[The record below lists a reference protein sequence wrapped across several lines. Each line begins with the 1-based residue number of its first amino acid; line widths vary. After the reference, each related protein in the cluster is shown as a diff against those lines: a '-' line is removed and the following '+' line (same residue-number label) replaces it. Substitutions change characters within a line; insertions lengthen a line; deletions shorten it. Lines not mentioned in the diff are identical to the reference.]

1 MSPSICLSPLDRS
14 ETLRYL
20 GMTEAAADDA
30 FLSRLDA
37 CEAKLL
43 RHATPRYTYC
53 ILPLTR
59 TESVLYADTLLLEGN
74 DIRQHLEG
82 CDRAVLMAATLGT
95 AVDVLIDRTQKR
107 DMTNAL
113 LLDALANTAIEQVCD
128 KAEQQ
133 IQATMPN
140 RYFTWRFSPGYGD
153 WPIQQQ
159 TEILQL
165 AGGSQIGISLTESLM
180 LMPRKSITAVIGL
193 YYPDAV
199 PNCNGSARNSV
210 IEAAASAK
218 KHDCRHCS
226 KLDCPARASE

>member
-20 GMTEAAADDA
+20 GMTEAAADNA

-95 AVDVLIDRTQKR
+95 SVDVLIDRTQKR

-113 LLDALANTAIEQVCD
+113 LMDALANTAIEQVCD

-133 IQATMPN
+133 IQET
-140 RYFTWRFSPGYGD
+140 
-153 WPIQQQ
+153 
-159 TEILQL
+159 TE
-165 AGGSQIGISLTESLM
+165 TYLM
-180 LMPRKSITAVIGL
+180 NPRKSV
-193 YYPDAV
+193 
-199 PNCNGSARNSV
+199 SAIFGCAQHPLPKRRQGCS
-210 IEAAASAK
+210 ICKMRETCAFRK
-218 KHDCRHCS
+218 KGAHCGGTT
-226 KLDCPARASE
+226 

>member
-20 GMTEAAADDA
+20 GMTEAAADNA

-95 AVDVLIDRTQKR
+95 SVDVLIDRTQKR

-113 LLDALANTAIEQVCD
+113 LMDAL
-128 KAEQQ
+128 
-133 IQATMPN
+133 
-140 RYFTWRFSPGYGD
+140 
-153 WPIQQQ
+153 
-159 TEILQL
+159 
-165 AGGSQIGISLTESLM
+165 
-180 LMPRKSITAVIGL
+180 
-193 YYPDAV
+193 
-199 PNCNGSARNSV
+199 
-210 IEAAASAK
+210 
-218 KHDCRHCS
+218 H
-226 KLDCPARASE
+226 

>member
-95 AVDVLIDRTQKR
+95 SVDVLIDRTQKR

-113 LLDALANTAIEQVCD
+113 LMDALANTAI
-128 KAEQQ
+128 
-133 IQATMPN
+133 
-140 RYFTWRFSPGYGD
+140 
-153 WPIQQQ
+153 
-159 TEILQL
+159 
-165 AGGSQIGISLTESLM
+165 
-180 LMPRKSITAVIGL
+180 
-193 YYPDAV
+193 
-199 PNCNGSARNSV
+199 
-210 IEAAASAK
+210 
-218 KHDCRHCS
+218 
-226 KLDCPARASE
+226 

>member
-95 AVDVLIDRTQKR
+95 SVDVLIDRTQKR

-113 LLDALANTAIEQVCD
+113 LMDALANTAIEQVCD

-133 IQATMPN
+133 IQETMPN

-153 WPIQQQ
+153 FPISEQPN
-159 TEILQL
+159 LL
-165 AGGSQIGISLTESLM
+165 AHLNAA
-180 LMPRKSITAVIGL
+180 RHAAVL
-193 YYPDAV
+193 RA
-199 PNCNGSARNSV
+199 
-210 IEAAASAK
+210 
-218 KHDCRHCS
+218 
-226 KLDCPARASE
+226 ARAGCGRHPLCGLQPRGQ